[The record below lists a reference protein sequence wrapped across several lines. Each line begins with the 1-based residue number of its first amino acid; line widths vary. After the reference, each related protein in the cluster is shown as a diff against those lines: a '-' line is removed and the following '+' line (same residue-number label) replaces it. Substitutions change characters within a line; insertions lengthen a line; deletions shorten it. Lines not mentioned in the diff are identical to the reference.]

1 MKKLFSLICLAALV
15 LAVAGCGGQKNS
27 EAVVPEN
34 TVVAAYIDIER
45 TYDDGKSLAKEVIQA
60 LPSEMRD
67 KAKKGY
73 EEAIKKIDEIK
84 DPLNPEWAVIT
95 FGGSVKTLS
104 KDPDKCFA
112 FAVRI
117 NANEDAVTKV
127 LKKHASDEDAVTIEK
142 KNGNVIYRDAKDD
155 DHMGLVDGKYL
166 IGAASK
172 EAFEEMFDLYAGN
185 GRASEEFDD
194 LSRISGDTICRI
206 QTAPVSSLLKR
217 FELEKYVEKFGKDS
231 QDEEL
236 SNMILN
242 MGPVSLDI
250 ALAEGGELVLRVECA
265 SSDDAE
271 MVDCLFQLL
280 AFANRATCDG
290 FLYAAEKGD
299 SNKLMQGFTDFLKS
313 DIVKDIARSAN
324 KASRSGKTAE
334 IRSGFLNAPLVLA
347 SFVSVAVPVV
357 KLSLQN
363 TRIDTARM
371 LISNVD
377 IAVKSYYLKHAK
389 YPESINV
396 LTMEQDNEGEPFL
409 EGDLVDPWGN
419 ELRYEKNG
427 KKRPKITSAGPDGEF
442 DTYDD
447 IKNYDE
453 KKKTKF

>member
-15 LAVAGCGGQKNS
+15 MAVAGCGGQKNS

-45 TYDDGKSLAKEVIQA
+45 AYDDGKSLAKDIIQE
-60 LPSEMRD
+60 LPSAKRAD
-67 KAKKGY
+67 AKKRY
-73 EEAIKKIDEIK
+73 EEAVKKFDEIK

-95 FGGSVKTLS
+95 FGGSIKTLS

-142 KNGNVIYRDAKDD
+142 KNGNVIYRDTKED

-194 LSRISGDTICRI
+194 LSRISGNTICRI

-217 FELEKYVEKFGKDS
+217 FELEKHVEKFGKDS
-231 QDEEL
+231 QDDEL
-236 SNMILN
+236 TNMILN

-271 MVDCLFQLL
+271 IVESAFQLFAFTGRL
-280 AFANRATCDG
+280 ASDGLRYAVKNKDLMGITKVFAGRMA
-290 FLYAAEKGD
+290 
-299 SNKLMQGFTDFLKS
+299 DFLQS
-313 DIVKDIARSAN
+313 DLVKDILRTPCT
-324 KASRSGKTAE
+324 ASRSGKTAE
-334 IRSGFLNAPLVLA
+334 FRSGLVNNPLILAGALFPAVSSAMLSANGNTMSIQGHKLITGIIQANIEREGKLDPVWPRTDAP
-347 SFVSVAVPVV
+347 
-357 KLSLQN
+357 
-363 TRIDTARM
+363 D
-371 LISNVD
+371 
-377 IAVKSYYLKHAK
+377 YH
-389 YPESINV
+389 
-396 LTMEQDNEGEPFL
+396 
-409 EGDLVDPWGN
+409 
-419 ELRYEKNG
+419 
-427 KKRPKITSAGPDGEF
+427 
-442 DTYDD
+442 
-447 IKNYDE
+447 
-453 KKKTKF
+453 